1 MTRNQYDDPS
11 TECFPVGDSEP
22 KEKFDW
28 VAYYAQMSDK
38 EFCQRVTLVVGSD
51 QERAYEAE
59 IIKRRRLKEEQR
71 LRQQA
76 ADQQRAQTAKQ
87 RKDALPYSEPLALEI
102 CERISAGELLTVI
115 LLDAHLP
122 TVRRA
127 NAWLREHT
135 EFRTLYEQALQDRL
149 AIFEEQLVQIPD
161 EAARDIQEVK
171 KGNTLTRVLDPARI
185 TAAKLR
191 VEVRRLHLKAG
202 RPEKWGETSTLITKS
217 ADLDDPANMSTEEL
231 ERRIAEIVEKDRAMK
246 ETKVA

>member
-1 MTRNQYDDPS
+1 MPKTIEEVFYEMSEESRARYFASLSDAAFWSLKGPSNQDEYVFYKA
-11 TECFPVGDSEP
+11 ER
-22 KEKFDW
+22 
-28 VAYYAQMSDK
+28 DK
-38 EFCQRVTLVVGSD
+38 REAIRRQ
-51 QERAYEAE
+51 QEANEQARQAN
-59 IIKRRRLKEEQR
+59 IKR
-71 LRQQA
+71 
-76 ADQQRAQTAKQ
+76 

-122 TVRRA
+122 TVRRC

-161 EAARDIQEVK
+161 EAALDIQEVK
-171 KGNTLTRVLDPARI
+171 KGNTVTRVLDPARI

-217 ADLDDPANMSTEEL
+217 ADLDDPTNMSAEEL
-231 ERRIAEIVEKDRAMK
+231 DVEPQEVVLGLRESGDWRF
-246 ETKVA
+246 